1 MTVEDYY
8 VNEKRIPVGK
18 INLKNENE
26 KLLLRFS
33 ILCNDS
39 TNTDGQEIGD
49 PTETALINLGSNLGI
64 EIMQVRERYPRLS
77 EVPFDSE
84 RKLMSTAHRI
94 QDDKMLTA
102 DHIMIVKGAVDVL
115 LDRMDRIRV
124 GNTVRKMTDSDCKNI
139 STQNMQY
146 SREGLRVLAFA
157 YKHLKEEKEIGTED
171 EEHLIFIGMIAMMDP
186 PREESQ
192 VAVAECLNAGIR
204 PIMITGD
211 HKVTAAAIAKRI

>member
-1 MTVEDYY
+1 M
-8 VNEKRIPVGK
+8 
-18 INLKNENE
+18 
-26 KLLLRFS
+26 RFS

-139 STQNMQY
+139 SHAEYAVFQ
-146 SREGLRVLAFA
+146 RRV
-157 YKHLKEEKEIGTED
+157 KSSCIC
-171 EEHLIFIGMIAMMDP
+171 I
-186 PREESQ
+186 
-192 VAVAECLNAGIR
+192 
-204 PIMITGD
+204 
-211 HKVTAAAIAKRI
+211 